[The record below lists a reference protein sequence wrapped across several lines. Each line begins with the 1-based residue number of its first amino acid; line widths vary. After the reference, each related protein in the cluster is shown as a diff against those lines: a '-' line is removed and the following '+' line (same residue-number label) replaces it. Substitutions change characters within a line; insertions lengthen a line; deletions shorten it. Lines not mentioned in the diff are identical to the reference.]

1 MKIISKIR
9 HLIILCPMIAG
20 MSFVQGCSEAIEEM
34 PSEVPVENTIITYL
48 QKHSDVYSEYL
59 LMLDSVSAGETSS
72 SSVSQLLDTHANY
85 TCFAPTNEAIHKYL
99 IELEEKGV
107 ISNSS
112 WEAPEF
118 QVVDPETNQRE
129 LLQRVRQTIVY
140 NSLIGA
146 GVSSEAY
153 QTSDFCDEVLVN
165 EMLPRANMNM
175 RKLRITEGN
184 GTKFAVAGSN
194 IDDDNCNIY
203 TVSGYIH
210 QVHKVIEPD
219 VQTVSQLF
227 EKILMDKE
235 YGFYTYAALFD
246 ACGLNNELNKL
257 EDETYYQMR
266 MNGNLNDLPQH
277 PTFAA
282 SGDPGRSPGRLP
294 EHRYYGYT
302 LFLEPDAWW
311 ESALMLPDNTIHTL
325 TPKEVVE
332 KIAEY
337 VVINNLYL
345 SGATTDNNYSDE
357 NNALNQFVTYHLLP
371 AKIEPNKLV
380 IHFNELWYNLTTMQ
394 KTASVYDF
402 HTTMGKRR
410 LLKTYEA
417 NKTFEGKR
425 NVIYLNRFPILKN
438 GTSEHDNYT
447 EKGCEEDKK
456 GVEILVDR
464 MLKSNNANIYPISD
478 CLFYNDAVAETFGN
492 ERIRMDAT
500 TLFPELISNDI
511 RCNEK
516 FEAKHQ
522 CVGLPSDGYYKYI
535 DNMEIN
541 EDTYVYY
548 LSGRISENTSW
559 INYQGDELSIV
570 GNYDFTIKLPPVP
583 KDGEY
588 EIRMGVSANDRRG
601 LCQVYW
607 GTNKNALTPVGMPVD
622 MRMGGQNWYVK
633 GGMPMPSIVG
643 WEADEDD
650 IESNAAVDKNMR
662 NNWYMKAPN
671 YFYWYGQ
678 STSARHR
685 ESHLRRILVREQMK
699 ADETYYINFRSLLD
713 DNYTEFFLDYIEY
726 CPKKVYFNPDAPED
740 IW

>member
-1 MKIISKIR
+1 
-9 HLIILCPMIAG
+9 MIVG
-20 MSFVQGCSEAIEEM
+20 MSLIQGCSEVIEEM

-112 WEAPEF
+112 WDAPEF

-184 GTKFAVAGSN
+184 GTKFAVEGSN

-210 QVHKVIEPD
+210 QVHKVIEPE

-235 YGFYTYAALFD
+235 YGFYAYAALFD

-266 MNGNLNDLPQH
+266 MNGQLSDLPSH
-277 PTFAA
+277 PTFRGN
-282 SGDPGRSPGRLP
+282 GDSWQSPGRLP

-311 ESALMLPDNTIHTL
+311 ESTLMLTDNTIHTL

-417 NKTFEGKR
+417 NKTFDGKR

-438 GTSEHDNYT
+438 GTSEDDNYT
-447 EKGCEEDKK
+447 EKGCDEDKK

-464 MLKSNNANIYPISD
+464 MQRSNNANIYPISD
-478 CLFYNDAVAETFGN
+478 CLFYNDAVSETFGN
-492 ERIRMDAT
+492 ERIRMDVT

-607 GTNKNALTPVGMPVD
+607 GTNKNALIPVGMPVD

-633 GGMPMPSIVG
+633 GGMSMPSIVG
-643 WEADEDD
+643 WEVDQDDDEF
-650 IESNAAVDKNMR
+650 NATVDKNMR

-685 ESHLRRILVREQMK
+685 ESNLRRILVREQMK
-699 ADETYYINFRSLLD
+699 ADETYYINFRNLLD